1 MNIRPLVFVAVGM
14 LFSLTSCKE
23 EPAAATSSASRPSL
37 GVEGYIVTPSSFEED
52 FIASGNILPN
62 EAISIIPEISGRIT
76 GIFFK
81 EGSRVKKG
89 ETLVTLYHDD
99 IVAQINKLKAQK
111 KLLDKTL
118 ERQQELLRIGGI
130 SHQDFETTET
140 QIAAIEA
147 DIAAQEA
154 QLRKTKIIAP
164 FDGVMG
170 IRNVSE
176 GAVVTQGV
184 EISTLQ
190 QLDPLK
196 MDFMLPEQ
204 YHGKVKPSDTV
215 YFTMTGDTNRYAAV
229 VAAVDPGA
237 GTNTRSFRVRALV
250 PNPGHRM
257 VPGSYASVLVP
268 LKSNNNALLIPSRCV
283 IPTTRDKKVALLRNG
298 KATFVVVKL
307 GMRTNDKVEII
318 QGIGTGDTLITTGLM
333 QIRAEMPV
341 RITKI
346 TS

>member
-1 MNIRPLVFVAVGM
+1 
-14 LFSLTSCKE
+14 
-23 EPAAATSSASRPSL
+23 
-37 GVEGYIVTPSSFEED
+37 
-52 FIASGNILPN
+52 
-62 EAISIIPEISGRIT
+62 
-76 GIFFK
+76 
-81 EGSRVKKG
+81 
-89 ETLVTLYHDD
+89 
-99 IVAQINKLKAQK
+99 
-111 KLLDKTL
+111 
-118 ERQQELLRIGGI
+118 
-130 SHQDFETTET
+130 
-140 QIAAIEA
+140 
-147 DIAAQEA
+147 
-154 QLRKTKIIAP
+154 
-164 FDGVMG
+164 MG